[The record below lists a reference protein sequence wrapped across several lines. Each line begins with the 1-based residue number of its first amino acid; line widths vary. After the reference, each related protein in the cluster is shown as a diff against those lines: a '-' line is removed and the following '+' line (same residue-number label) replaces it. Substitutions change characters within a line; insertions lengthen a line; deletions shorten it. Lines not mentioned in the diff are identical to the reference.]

1 MNDDRPEYYFIIIVF
16 CSFRSFSGAQIA
28 ELFLFVPICKELD
41 ADEFFKQHEFF
52 GPLIYRFFAPLTI
65 AATVVPLM
73 TVMLNLIYFSDEY
86 FIFSIMGVST
96 LMFFSTYFLYFKKAN
111 KKFADRELSNDELPS
126 ALQEWSNWHRGRIFF
141 EAIAFACSIIALLRT

>member
-1 MNDDRPEYYFIIIVF
+1 MVV
-16 CSFRSFSGAQIA
+16 
-28 ELFLFVPICKELD
+28 LPI
-41 ADEFFKQHEFF
+41 
-52 GPLIYRFFAPLTI
+52 
-65 AATVVPLM
+65 LM
-73 TVMLNLIYFSDEY
+73 TVSATLVLISMVITLLAINFKISVITIFSFWFMY
-86 FIFSIMGVST
+86 FIFSIMGLST

>member
-1 MNDDRPEYYFIIIVF
+1 MIDLNIILLLLSSAVLGVF
-16 CSFRSFSGAQIA
+16 LGAQIA
-28 ELFLFVPICKELD
+28 ELFLFVPIWKELD
-41 ADEFFKQHEFF
+41 ADEFFEQHEFV

-73 TVMLNLIYFSDEY
+73 TVMLNLIYFSDQY

-126 ALQEWSNWHRGRIFF
+126 ALQSGATGIEDGFF
-141 EAIAFACSIIALLRT
+141 LKR